1 MKKKGIKKRVFI
13 ILSLI
18 LLSLGLGL
26 ALYAHR
32 NMTYDQK
39 DAKLI
44 EKAQFQEKQVTLPD
58 HSILNYGEGPDN
70 GEVLVLLHGQ
80 QVSWED
86 YAKVLGELSQR
97 YHIYAVDYY
106 GHGGSSKFPE
116 KYSAKAIGQ
125 DLIWFIQ
132 NVIGEAVLISGHSSG
147 GLLATWIAANA
158 PEEVKGLLIEDAP
171 FFATEPG
178 RAEFTFAWL
187 GFKDMAD
194 FLASGQSNF
203 TRYSLEHT
211 YLAELFGSQTNFD
224 KIVKNPALKFMEK
237 HPQQIPRIWL
247 YPPELKVNQIYD
259 LTANLQDG
267 TGDYDLRFG
276 LAFYDFSWFRDFP
289 QEETLKQVQC
299 PSILLHVAKPANFQ
313 DYYDEK
319 GILLS
324 AMDAEDAKRVDTLL
338 SDNILI
344 DNVDSGHDIH
354 VEQPYIFIKAV
365 DDLAKKAK

>member
-32 NMTYDQK
+32 NMTNDQK
-39 DAKLI
+39 EAKLI

-106 GHGGSSKFPE
+106 GHGGSSKSPE

-158 PEEVKGLLIEDAP
+158 PEEVKGLLIEDTP

-194 FLASGQSNF
+194 F
-203 TRYSLEHT
+203 
-211 YLAELFGSQTNFD
+211 
-224 KIVKNPALKFMEK
+224 
-237 HPQQIPRIWL
+237 
-247 YPPELKVNQIYD
+247 
-259 LTANLQDG
+259 
-267 TGDYDLRFG
+267 
-276 LAFYDFSWFRDFP
+276 
-289 QEETLKQVQC
+289 
-299 PSILLHVAKPANFQ
+299 
-313 DYYDEK
+313 
-319 GILLS
+319 
-324 AMDAEDAKRVDTLL
+324 
-338 SDNILI
+338 
-344 DNVDSGHDIH
+344 
-354 VEQPYIFIKAV
+354 
-365 DDLAKKAK
+365 

>member
-39 DAKLI
+39 EAKLI

-106 GHGGSSKFPE
+106 GHGGSSKSPE

-125 DLIWFIQ
+125 DLIC
-132 NVIGEAVLISGHSSG
+132 LSK
-147 GLLATWIAANA
+147 T
-158 PEEVKGLLIEDAP
+158 
-171 FFATEPG
+171 
-178 RAEFTFAWL
+178 
-187 GFKDMAD
+187 
-194 FLASGQSNF
+194 
-203 TRYSLEHT
+203 SLEKPF
-211 YLAELFGSQTNFD
+211 LF
-224 KIVKNPALKFMEK
+224 P
-237 HPQQIPRIWL
+237 
-247 YPPELKVNQIYD
+247 
-259 LTANLQDG
+259 
-267 TGDYDLRFG
+267 
-276 LAFYDFSWFRDFP
+276 
-289 QEETLKQVQC
+289 
-299 PSILLHVAKPANFQ
+299 
-313 DYYDEK
+313 
-319 GILLS
+319 
-324 AMDAEDAKRVDTLL
+324 
-338 SDNILI
+338 
-344 DNVDSGHDIH
+344 DIH
-354 VEQPYIFIKAV
+354 REDSWPLGLQPMPLKRLKAS
-365 DDLAKKAK
+365 